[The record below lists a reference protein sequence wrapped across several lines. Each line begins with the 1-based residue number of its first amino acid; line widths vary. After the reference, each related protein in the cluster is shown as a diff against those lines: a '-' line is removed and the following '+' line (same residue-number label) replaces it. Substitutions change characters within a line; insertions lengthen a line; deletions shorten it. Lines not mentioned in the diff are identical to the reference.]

1 LAPRL
6 IARPRGG
13 SSVTFRLVDGPWGP
27 IHLAASEVGLV
38 ALELLTTTD
47 AFLARLE
54 RRTTARPMADGV
66 DRLAGRVLD
75 QAEREIVAFFEGSR
89 TDRDVD
95 VTVELVG
102 LADWDRRVLAAVR
115 SIPYGAVTSYGRLA
129 RMAGSPGA
137 ARAAGGAVGRN
148 PIGLF
153 IPCHRVLAG
162 DGSLGGYGGGWG
174 GSRELRLEIK
184 RSLLQREGVSIPA
197 SHLIG

>member
-1 LAPRL
+1 MPAHEGRS
-6 IARPRGG
+6 G

-38 ALELLTTTD
+38 ALELLATTE
-47 AFLARLE
+47 AFVARLE
-54 RRTTARPMADGV
+54 RRMRARPMADGV
-66 DRLAGRVLD
+66 DRQAGRVLD
-75 QAEREIVAFFEGSR
+75 HAESEIVAFFEGSR
-89 TDRDVD
+89 PHGGIDVP
-95 VTVELVG
+95 VELVG

-137 ARAAGGAVGRN
+137 ARATGGAVGRN

-162 DGSLGGYGGGWG
+162 DGSLGGYGGEWG

-197 SHLIG
+197 GDLIG